1 MKSNSVHV
9 GSFRRSL
16 SLTLFIIG
24 LLHISVACALNATT
38 TAPSDLTPT
47 TEQNSTA
54 VSIMRE
60 LKYHYKRMPVDDRL
74 SQQVCDRYL
83 DDLDSTRSYFLGSDI
98 QEFQKYRNQ
107 FDNFLLEGKLDVPFM
122 IFNRYQLRSYERVQ
136 WLITELETNLDKIKF
151 DGNEE
156 LPRERS
162 KAPWPATAQE
172 ADDLWHKRLKDELL
186 KIKLSGKTTEQAADK
201 LLKRFKNQLRRAS
214 QTNNEDAFQLFM
226 NSVAQVYDPHTNY
239 FSPRAAEDF
248 SINMS
253 LQFAGIGA
261 ELVAEDEYVKV
272 ARLIEGSPAQ
282 KTGKIKPA
290 DRIIGVAQ
298 GNNEMEDVVGWRL
311 DDVVAKIRGPVN
323 TLVRLQVIPANA
335 ETEDNTHIISIT
347 RSMIKLED
355 RTAKSRVVPIDD
367 HGHIYKLGVIEVPSF
382 YADFNGQKNGKDDYT
397 SATRDVAKN
406 ILELKKQKI
415 DGLII
420 DLRNNGG
427 GSLQEAISMV
437 GLFIETGPAV
447 QVRSAQGIN
456 SYNDDD
462 PSIMWDGPLG
472 VLVNRLSAS
481 ASEIFAGAIQD
492 YHRGLIL
499 GDTTYGKGTVQA
511 IQELDH
517 GELKLTMAKFYRIS
531 GQTNQHTGVI
541 PDIAFPS
548 LIDPK
553 EIGES
558 SQPNALPAD
567 SIPPSRYRPYND
579 FSSAINVLRGKHI
592 NRINKDPDFQ
602 FLMGEIDTLK
612 KAREQKEISLN
623 EAVRQHERKDAED
636 NRLKLENARRV
647 AKGEKPYAN
656 FNELKA
662 ADDSLKD
669 DDDQASNSEDK
680 DKDKDKKQDD
690 FYLSESAHIL
700 VDLLAL
706 PRPSFAAKQT
716 NAAAK

>member
-1 MKSNSVHV
+1 MKSDSVNTGRFCH
-9 GSFRRSL
+9 SFKQV
-16 SLTLFIIG
+16 LFLIG
-24 LLHISVACALNATT
+24 LLHVGQVWAINAPI
-38 TAPSDLTPT
+38 TAPSELRPT
-47 TEQNSTA
+47 AEQNATA

-74 SQQVCDRYL
+74 SQQVFDRFL
-83 DDLDSTRSYFLGSDI
+83 EDMDSTRSYFLSSDI
-98 QEFQKYRNQ
+98 QEFQKYRSQ
-107 FDNFLLEGKLDVPFM
+107 FDNYLLEGKLDVPFL

-136 WLITELETNLDKIKF
+136 WLVAELETNLSKINF
-151 DGNEE
+151 ESTDE
-156 LPRERS
+156 LPRDRS
-162 KAPWPATAQE
+162 KEPWPATKQE
-172 ADDLWHKRLKDELL
+172 ADRLWQHRLKDELL

-201 LLKRFKNQLRRAS
+201 LLKRFRNQLRRAS
-214 QTNNEDAFQLFM
+214 QTNSEDAFQLFM
-226 NSVAQVYDPHTNY
+226 NSVAQIYDPHTNY

-282 KTGKIKPA
+282 KTGKLKPA

-298 GNNEMEDVVGWRL
+298 GNGEVEDVVGWRL

-323 TLVRLQVIPANA
+323 TTVRLQIIPANS
-335 ETEDNTHIISIT
+335 ESEDNTQIISIT

-355 RTAKSRVVPIDD
+355 RTAKSQVITLNDNGR
-367 HGHIYKLGVIEVPSF
+367 GYKLGVIEVPSF
-382 YADFNGQKNGKDDYT
+382 YSDFNGQKNGKGDYT
-397 SATRDVAKN
+397 SATRDVAKH
-406 ILELKKQKI
+406 IIDLKKQKV
-415 DGLII
+415 DGVII

-456 SYNDDD
+456 SYTDDD
-462 PSIMWDGPLG
+462 PSILWEGPLA

-492 YHRGLIL
+492 YHRGLVL

-541 PDIAFPS
+541 PDISFPS
-548 LIDPK
+548 LLDPK

-567 SIPPSRYRPYND
+567 SIPPARYRPYND
-579 FSSAINVLRGKHI
+579 FSAAVGLLRNKHVS
-592 NRINKDPDFQ
+592 RISKDPDFQ
-602 FLMGEIDTLK
+602 FLAGEIELLN
-612 KAREQKEISLN
+612 KARDQKLISLN
-623 EAVRQHERKDAED
+623 EDVRQRERKEAEEK
-636 NRLKLENARRV
+636 RLKLENARRV
-647 AKGEKPYAN
+647 AKGEKPYAS
-656 FNELKA
+656 FAELKA
-662 ADDSLKD
+662 SDETLRD
-669 DDDQASNSEDK
+669 DDDQPPPDTNKE
-680 DKDKDKKQDD
+680 KDKKQDD
-690 FYLSESAHIL
+690 FYLTESAHIL
-700 VDLLAL
+700 IDLLAL
-706 PRPSFAAKQT
+706 PRPNYAAKQT
-716 NAAAK
+716 AN

>member
-1 MKSNSVHV
+1 MKSNSVYA
-9 GSFRRSL
+9 GRFRRSFRATFL
-16 SLTLFIIG
+16 VIG
-24 LLHISVACALNATT
+24 LLHLSFAWAVNAPIA
-38 TAPSDLTPT
+38 APTDLKPT
-47 TEQNSTA
+47 SEQNSTA

-74 SQQVCDRYL
+74 SQQVFDRYL

-98 QEFQKYRNQ
+98 QEFQKYRTQ
-107 FDNFLLEGKLDVPFM
+107 FDNYLLEGKLDVPFM
-122 IFNRYQLRSYERVQ
+122 LFNRFQLRSYERVQ
-136 WLITELETNLDKIKF
+136 WLIAELETNLSKITF
-151 DGNEE
+151 EANED

-162 KAPWPATAQE
+162 KAPWPANKQE
-172 ADDLWHKRLKDELL
+172 ADDLWHRRLKDELL

-201 LLKRFKNQLRRAS
+201 LLKRFRNQLRRAS

-226 NSVAQVYDPHTNY
+226 NSVAQIYDPHTNY

-282 KTGKIKPA
+282 KSAKLKPA

-298 GNNEMEDVVGWRL
+298 GNGEIEDVVGWRL

-323 TLVRLQVIPANA
+323 TVVRLQIIPANA

-355 RTAKSRVVPIDD
+355 RTAKSRVIPLDD
-367 HGHIYKLGVIEVPSF
+367 HGHTFKLGVIEVPSF
-382 YADFNGQKNGKDDYT
+382 YSDFNGQKNGKDDYT
-397 SATRDVAKN
+397 SATRDVARS
-406 ILELKKQKI
+406 IIELKKQKV

-456 SYNDDD
+456 SYTDDD
-462 PSIMWDGPLG
+462 PAIMWDGPLA

-567 SIPPSRYRPYND
+567 SIPPARYRPFND
-579 FSSAINVLRGKHI
+579 FSSAISLLRDKHV

-602 FLMGEIDTLK
+602 FLAGEIDLLK

-623 EAVRQHERKDAED
+623 QGVRQQERKEAED
-636 NRLKLENARRV
+636 NRLKLENARRT
-647 AKGEKPYAN
+647 AKGEKPYAS
-656 FNELKA
+656 FAELKA

-669 DDDQASNSEDK
+669 DDDQANTDTDK
-680 DKDKDKKQDD
+680 GKDKKQDD
-690 FYLSESAHIL
+690 FYLTESAHIL
-700 VDLLAL
+700 IDLLAL
-706 PRPSFAAKQT
+706 PRPNYAAKQT
-716 NAAAK
+716 ATNNR